1 MNYETGEFFKLI
13 DLSYTFVYNNVSI
26 QMYTIGGSYMKNESH
41 RGRRGGRCEEGN
53 DSRRG
58 AKTFRRGRALAF
70 YEMMNTKSTSLK
82 KQLETPELQ
91 SINPVL
97 VGELKAVEMLMD
109 EFAQLFELVEV
120 EESQASESGIESQDL
135 KQNSN
140 IQI

>member
-1 MNYETGEFFKLI
+1 
-13 DLSYTFVYNNVSI
+13 
-26 QMYTIGGSYMKNESH
+26 MKNESH

-53 DSRRG
+53 DQDGKHDSRRG

-97 VGELKAVEMLMD
+97 VGELKAIEMLMD